1 MDNSLSITVDVEDW
15 YHIPSVCGSPF
26 SVYKDV
32 HEFFEKW
39 DSRYDYLSEP
49 TKKVLN
55 LLDKFNA
62 KATFFVVADVVENYP
77 GLVES
82 IAEKGHEIACHGLH
96 HQCKID
102 SKTKEPLISPKEF
115 ERQTIEAKEI
125 LEEASGQE
133 IIGYRAP
140 NALIGGWML
149 DSLEKIGLKYDSS
162 VCVNSLYNKTDS
174 NLKGVSTK
182 SYYPSKGSLEPEA
195 ERSIIEQPWAYYD
208 FAGFKVPTSGGP
220 MLRFLGAHM
229 MYKGLKQSL
238 NRGNAVFYFH
248 PIDISSEK
256 FPQIGK
262 GRPMYWAIKGN
273 IVEKRIEYILNKFK
287 QTNTKMNS
295 IRDSMGEF

>member
-1 MDNSLSITVDVEDW
+1 VDVEDW
-15 YHIPSVCGSPF
+15 YHIPSVCSSPF
-26 SVYKDV
+26 SEYRDV
-32 HEFFEKW
+32 DEFFENW

-49 TKKVLN
+49 TQRVLD
-55 LLDKFNA
+55 LLERFNV

-102 SKTKEPLISPKEF
+102 PKTKEPLITPEQF
-115 ERQTIEAKEI
+115 EKQTLKAKQI
-125 LEEASGQE
+125 LEKASGQE
-133 IIGYRAP
+133 VKGYRAP

-149 DSLEKIGLKYDSS
+149 DCLENIGFKYDSS

-174 NLKGVSTK
+174 SLEGVST
-182 SYYPSKGSLEPEA
+182 SPYYPAKGSLEKGESRDIL
-195 ERSIIEQPWAYYD
+195 EHPWAYYD
-208 FAGFKVPTSGGP
+208 LAGFKVPTSGGP

-229 MYKGLKQSL
+229 MLKGLKQSL
-238 NRGNAVFYFH
+238 KRGNTVFYFH
-248 PIDISSEK
+248 PIDIAYEK

-273 IVEKRIEYILNKFK
+273 MVEKRIEHILKELNDVEYECLCE
-287 QTNTKMNS
+287 N
-295 IRDSMGEF
+295 DS